1 MSGAGEAEIF
11 DRGYRTYDGAREG
24 IGGAMASVFVN
35 GLQRALGLRRK
46 FRYKVVPLLT
56 IFLAYAPALAFLGI
70 AVLLPDEIAGEV
82 TAEYADYYGF
92 LTLAVVLF
100 AAFVAPE
107 LLSTDRRTGML
118 GLYLASPLTRGHYLA
133 AKGGALVAV
142 MLLVTFF
149 PLVFLLLGYTFAGIG
164 PDGFVE
170 TVTLLARMI
179 GGGLLVSVYMAL
191 LGMASATL
199 TSRLGFAAAGVVL
212 VLVASGVLSGVL
224 VDQAGA
230 PDWVRL
236 FWLGGV
242 PFDVV
247 ARLFDEP
254 GEQIEG
260 VSTLA
265 SGGMWTAVCVVGGAV
280 VWWGYRRMEVTK

>member
-1 MSGAGEAEIF
+1 MPWTDHPKVTAVRRRSRAVDLIVE
-11 DRGYRTYDGAREG
+11 TLDGFRRHLTG
-24 IGGAMASVFVN
+24 RN
-35 GLQRALGLRRK
+35 G
-46 FRYKVVPLLT
+46 
-56 IFLAYAPALAFLGI
+56 
-70 AVLLPDEIAGEV
+70 AVL
-82 TAEYADYYGF
+82 TYYGF

-118 GLYLASPLTRGHYLA
+118 GLYLASPLTRLHYLV
-133 AKGGALVAV
+133 AKGGALITV

-170 TVTLLARMI
+170 TVTLIARMVA
-179 GGGLLVSVYMAL
+179 GGLIVSVYVAL
-191 LGMASATL
+191 LGMAASTL

-224 VDQAGA
+224 VEQAGA
-230 PDWVRL
+230 PDWVQL

-254 GEQIEG
+254 AEQIQG
-260 VSTLA
+260 VSTLG
-265 SGGMWTAVCVVGGAV
+265 SVGMWVAVCAV
-280 VWWGYRRMEVTK
+280 CATTVWWGYRRMEVTK